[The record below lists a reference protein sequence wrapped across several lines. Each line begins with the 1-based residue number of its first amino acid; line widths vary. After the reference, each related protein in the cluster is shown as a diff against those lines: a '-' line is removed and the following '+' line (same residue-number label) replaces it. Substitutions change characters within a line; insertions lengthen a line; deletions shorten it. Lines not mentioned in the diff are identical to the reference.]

1 VSVLLLN
8 LFRLFYL
15 ELRKSGKAE
24 TGHRSAPRYVW
35 PVFTLCSIYIYG
47 AQPIYLLRFG
57 HVNATNRN
65 SYLNIVSIKLVTQV
79 KKLFLN

>member
-1 VSVLLLN
+1 MSVLFLN

-35 PVFTLCSIYIYG
+35 PVFIYSVLIF
-47 AQPIYLLRFG
+47 AQIRPCERHKSQFIFEYRF
-57 HVNATNRN
+57 
-65 SYLNIVSIKLVTQV
+65 Y
-79 KKLFLN
+79 